1 MAPLGCFVKLKS
13 DLTERS
19 LDRGLGWLESC
30 DPGLEPNYYFSVN
43 CFNLWD
49 RGWEEG
55 RGDTEFQ
62 ENRKEEVYGEVL
74 YKFTNIQK
82 QKQKKHIFQIKM
94 TTSFIWQ
101 KVVYT

>member
-1 MAPLGCFVKLKS
+1 MPPRGCFVKLKS

-43 CFNLWD
+43 CFNLRD

-55 RGDTEFQ
+55 RGDTVSRVQ
-62 ENRKEEVYGEVL
+62 EGRGVWRGSL
-74 YKFTNIQK
+74 
-82 QKQKKHIFQIKM
+82 
-94 TTSFIWQ
+94 
-101 KVVYT
+101 